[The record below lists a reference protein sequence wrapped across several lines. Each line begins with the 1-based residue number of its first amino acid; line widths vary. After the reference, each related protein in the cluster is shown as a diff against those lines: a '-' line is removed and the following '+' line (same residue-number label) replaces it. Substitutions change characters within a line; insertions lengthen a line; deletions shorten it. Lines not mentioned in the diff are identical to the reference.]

1 MDNKEKSLTNVLI
14 ALKLKPFVHFVS
26 IMTNMLLMLFVIR
39 VLSKYNEIG
48 LNDVVMSFSFMLHT
62 GFLMLVGGILLLAS
76 PILIVEMFTSMR
88 WKIKNKFLKRNSV
101 YNIFFT
107 IGIVFFVLSF
117 IIALISIILEVF
129 I

>member
-1 MDNKEKSLTNVLI
+1 MNNKEKTLTNVLI
-14 ALKLKPFVHFVS
+14 ALKLRPFVHFVS
-26 IMTNMLLMLFVIR
+26 IMTNMLLILFVIR

-76 PILIVEMFTSMR
+76 PILIIEMFTSMH
-88 WKIKNKFLKRNSV
+88 WKIKNEFLKRNSV
-101 YNIFFT
+101 YNIFFI

-129 I
+129 L

>member
-1 MDNKEKSLTNVLI
+1 MNNKEKSSTNVLI
-14 ALKLKPFVHFVS
+14 ALKLRPFVHFVS

-101 YNIFFT
+101 YNFFFI

>member
-1 MDNKEKSLTNVLI
+1 MNNKEKSLTNVLI
-14 ALKLKPFVHFVS
+14 ALKSRPFIHFVS

-76 PILIVEMFTSMR
+76 PILIIEMFTSMH
-88 WKIKNKFLKRNSV
+88 WKIKNEFLKRNYV
-101 YNIFFT
+101 YNIFFI

-129 I
+129 L

>member
-14 ALKLKPFVHFVS
+14 ALKSRPFVHFVS

-48 LNDVVMSFSFMLHT
+48 LNDMVMSFSFMLHT

-101 YNIFFT
+101 YNIFFI

-117 IIALISIILEVF
+117 IIALFSIILEVF

>member
-1 MDNKEKSLTNVLI
+1 MNNKEKSLTSVLI
-14 ALKLKPFVHFVS
+14 ALKSRPFVHFVS

-48 LNDVVMSFSFMLHT
+48 LNDMVMSFSFMLHT
-62 GFLMLVGGILLLAS
+62 GFLILVGGILLLAS
-76 PILIVEMFTSMR
+76 PILIVEMFTSMH
-88 WKIKNKFLKRNSV
+88 WKIKNEFLKRNSV
-101 YNIFFT
+101 YNIFFI